1 MPTYIFENPE
11 TGEYIEV
18 VQKMNDEHTHT
29 DENNLEWRRVW
40 TVPKF
45 NIDTK
50 VDPNSYESW
59 RTATENK
66 DYTMGEM
73 WEMSGELSQKRGK
86 NDGQDAVFE
95 QWKQN
100 YSKKR
105 MGTKYSKGGGLTSG
119 GDAVNIDLT
128 E

>member
-1 MPTYIFENPE
+1 MPTYIFQNPE
-11 TGEYIEV
+11 TQEYIEV
-18 VQKMNDEHTHT
+18 VQRMSEEHTYV
-29 DENNLEWRRVW
+29 DDSGLEWSRVW

-50 VDPNSYESW
+50 IDPNSYESW
-59 RTATENK
+59 RSATENK

-73 WEMSGELSQKRGK
+73 WEMSGELSQKRTK
-86 NDGQDAVFE
+86 NDGQDAVAE

-105 MGTKYSKGGGLTSG
+105 MGAKYSKEGNLTSG
-119 GDAVNIDLT
+119 GETYNVDVT